1 MNILNEKLMKRHVG
15 YINQRDEYQK
25 SELLKMISSTF
36 ITCYILL
43 VLSIIISLVTDVIFN
58 HISLSTLL
66 LYVVYLF
73 AFIYPS
79 IYGAKVRKTIYH
91 QYTESY
97 DENHYKK
104 HLDTLKLQSVNC
116 FVFIIISELIY
127 STYGDY
133 YFFNEPFKLDLLD
146 LLEAIV
152 NAVILTFALYFIG
165 KLMID
170 KKY

>member
-25 SELLKMISSTF
+25 SELLKMISNTF

-43 VLSIIISLVTDVIFN
+43 VLSIIISLMTDVILN
-58 HISLSTLL
+58 HIALSTLL
-66 LYVVYLF
+66 LYLVYLF
-73 AFIYPS
+73 AFLYPS
-79 IYGAKVRKTIYH
+79 LYGAKVRKTIYN

-104 HLDTLKLQSVNC
+104 HLETLKLQSLNC
-116 FVFIIISELIY
+116 FVFLIISDLIY

-133 YFFNEPFKLDLLD
+133 YLFNEPFKLDLFD
-146 LLEAIV
+146 LLGSIV
-152 NAVILTFALYFIG
+152 NATILTCAMYFIG
-165 KLMID
+165 KMMID